1 MPVYRPLNEKE
12 IKQLR
17 SQNCGAE
24 DWGRVAVAEP
34 FDASRVLDVA
44 FRGEVRIG
52 SLAGTV
58 QCGQIAEPC
67 GIYDAVLANVTIGSG
82 CLINHV
88 RSRLCGYVI
97 GYGAVIQDVGVIESE
112 PGGSFGCGVVVDAL
126 NEGGGRGVPLYPEL
140 SANVAYILAL
150 HRHRPKLIQRL
161 ESMIAARVA
170 QAKAQPATIGA
181 GALLRGVQTIRNVM
195 VGPGGRIEGA
205 ALLENGTILSEPQAP
220 AVVGSAV
227 IARDFILAEGSSVTD
242 GASLAHCFAG
252 QGCKIGKQF
261 SAEHCL
267 FFANS
272 EAYHGEGCSVFAG
285 PFAVTHHKGTLLIAA
300 CCSFF
305 NAGSGTNQSNHMYK
319 LGPLHQGI
327 LERGCKTGS
336 FSYLLWPCRVGAF
349 SVILGK
355 NMANFDSGDLPFS
368 YIEAQGSRSY
378 LTPGYN
384 LYTVGTVRD
393 AAKWPARD
401 RRKASAKRDLLNF
414 AAFSPYMVGKLLR
427 GEKLLGQLAAATE
440 RSVDEVNINGAFVK
454 RLLLKNGAK
463 FYGIA
468 IDAYLAERLLAR
480 AEPALRSA
488 GVSPAGT
495 EAGGTPAVRSV
506 GGLAEVRQRLAPE
519 PRGTVRR
526 QCAGRCNWLDISGL
540 LVAEERLNALENDI
554 ENGVVGD
561 LAALQDRLA
570 ECHAAYAG
578 DEWNWVAAVW
588 EERFGVKPEEMTP
601 AALAGAADKLLANRQ
616 RAVKMILADA
626 EREFSELAQIGFG
639 VDGDAEARRADF
651 EAVRGTFAANKFVA
665 EMNAELAA
673 LEKRVSEFKAKAA
686 AL

>member
-1 MPVYRPLNEKE
+1 MPAYRPLREQEKQ
-12 IKQLR
+12 QLR
-17 SQNCGAE
+17 SQGCHAE
-24 DWGRVAVAEP
+24 DWSRIAVADP
-34 FDASRVLDVA
+34 FDAARLHGVEFL
-44 FRGEVRIG
+44 GEVRIG

-58 QCGQIAEPC
+58 PCGKLAGPC

-82 CLINHV
+82 CLIKQV
-88 RSRLCGYVI
+88 RSRLCGYVL
-97 GYGAVIQDVGVIESE
+97 GDGVVIEDVGLIESE
-112 PGGSFGCGVVVDAL
+112 PGTAFGCGAVVDAL

-140 SANVAYILAL
+140 SSNVAYILSL

-161 ESMIAARVA
+161 ENMIAARVA
-170 QAKAQPATIGA
+170 RAKAEPAAIGA

-195 VGPGGRIEGA
+195 IGPGARIEGA
-205 ALLENGTILSEPQAP
+205 ALLENGTILSEVQAP
-220 AVVGSAV
+220 AVVGSSVLAH
-227 IARDFILAEGSSVTD
+227 DFIIAEGSSVTE
-242 GASLAHCFAG
+242 GAILAHCYVG

-261 SAEHCL
+261 SAENCL

-272 EAYHGEGCSVFAG
+272 EAFHGEACSVFAG
-285 PFAVTHHKGTLLIAA
+285 PYSVTHHKSTLLIAA

-336 FSYLLWPCRVGAF
+336 FSYLLWPCRIGAF

-355 NMANFDSGDLPFS
+355 NMANFDTGDLPFS
-368 YIEAQGSRSY
+368 YVEAQGSRSY

-393 AAKWPARD
+393 AAKWPGRD

-414 AAFSPYMVGKLLR
+414 SAFSPYVVGKLLR
-427 GEKLLGQLAAATE
+427 GEKLLGDLATHTE
-440 RSVDEVNINGAFVK
+440 RSVEEVNIAGVFVK

-468 IDAYLAERLLAR
+468 IDAYLADRLLAR
-480 AEPALRSA
+480 IEPVLER
-488 GVSPAGT
+488 
-495 EAGGTPAVRSV
+495 
-506 GGLAEVRQRLAPE
+506 GLAEVRKRLAPE
-519 PRGTVRR
+519 PQGAR
-526 QCAGRCNWLDISGL
+526 RCNWLDISGL
-540 LVAEERLNALENDI
+540 LVADERLNGLESDV
-554 ENGVVGD
+554 ENGLVAD
-561 LAALQDRLA
+561 LAALQARLA

-588 EERFGVKPEEMTP
+588 EERFGVKPQELTP
-601 AALAGAADKLLANRQ
+601 AALAEAADKLLANRQ
-616 RAVKMILADA
+616 RTVRMILADA
-626 EREFSELAQIGFG
+626 EREFSEAAQVGFG

-665 EMNAELAA
+665 EMKAELAA
-673 LEKRVSEFKAKAA
+673 LEKRVADFKAKAA

>member
-1 MPVYRPLNEKE
+1 MPVYRPLNEHEKQ
-12 IKQLR
+12 QLR
-17 SQNCGAE
+17 GQDCHAQ
-24 DWGRVAVAEP
+24 DWGRVAVAGA
-34 FDASRVLDVA
+34 FDAGRVCRVEFLGD
-44 FRGEVRIG
+44 VRIG
-52 SLAGTV
+52 SLAGAI
-58 QCGQIAEPC
+58 QCGAASVPC
-67 GIYDAVLANVTIGSG
+67 GIYDAVLANVTVGDG

-88 RSRLCGYVI
+88 RSRLCGYAI
-97 GYGAVIQDVGVIESE
+97 GDGAVIQDVGVIESE
-112 PGGSFGCGVVVDAL
+112 PGTAFGCGAVVEAL
-126 NEGGGRGVPLYPEL
+126 NEGGGRGVPLYPEM
-140 SANVAYILAL
+140 SAQAAYIFAL
-150 HRHRPKLIQRL
+150 HRHRPKLIRRL
-161 ESMIAARVA
+161 ENMIAARVA
-170 QAKAQPATIGA
+170 LAKAQPATIGA
-181 GALLRGVQTIRNVM
+181 GAVLRGVQTVRNVTI
-195 VGPGGRIEGA
+195 GPGARIEGA
-205 ALLENGTILSEPQAP
+205 AHLENGTVLSEPQAP
-220 AVVGSAV
+220 AVVGSSV
-227 IARDFILAEGSSVTD
+227 IAHDFILAEGSSVTD
-242 GASLAHCFAG
+242 GANLAHCYVG

-355 NMANFDSGDLPFS
+355 NMANFDTGDLPFS
-368 YIEAQGSRSY
+368 YIEAQGSKSY

-393 AAKWPARD
+393 AAKWPPRD
-401 RRKASAKRDLLNF
+401 RRKASAKRDLLHF
-414 AAFSPYMVGKLLR
+414 AAFSPYSVGKLLR
-427 GEKLLGQLAAATE
+427 GEKLLSELAARTE
-440 RSVDEVNINGAFVK
+440 RFIDEVNINGVFVK

-468 IDAYLAERLLAR
+468 IDAYLAERLLSR
-480 AEPALRSA
+480 AEPALDR
-488 GVSPAGT
+488 
-495 EAGGTPAVRSV
+495 
-506 GGLAEVRQRLAPE
+506 GLAEVRKRLAPE

-526 QCAGRCNWLDISGL
+526 QCPGHCNWLDIGGL
-540 LVAEERLNALENDI
+540 LVADERLNALEDDI
-554 ENGVVGD
+554 ENGLVGG
-561 LAALQDRLA
+561 LEALQGRLA

-588 EERFGVKPEEMTP
+588 EERFGVKPQEMTA

-616 RAVKMILADA
+616 RAVKMTVADA
-626 EREFSELAQIGFG
+626 EREFSEMAQIGFG
-639 VDGDAEARRADF
+639 VDGDAEAKRADF
-651 EAVRGTFAANKFVA
+651 EAVRGTFAGNKFVA
-665 EMNAELAA
+665 EMKAELGA
-673 LEKRVSEFKAKAA
+673 LEKRVGEFKAKAA